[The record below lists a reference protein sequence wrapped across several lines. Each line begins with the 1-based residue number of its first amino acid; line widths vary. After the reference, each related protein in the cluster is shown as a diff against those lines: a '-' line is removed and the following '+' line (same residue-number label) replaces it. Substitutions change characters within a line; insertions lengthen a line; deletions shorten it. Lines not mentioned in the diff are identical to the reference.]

1 MVAPFD
7 VAVLVAAVAVV
18 GVVVVAVAQSCDAV
32 TADVV
37 AVGSRGVEEVPLV
50 AGAAFVGEHSD
61 IV

>member
-1 MVAPFD
+1 MVTPFD

-18 GVVVVAVAQSCDAV
+18 GVVVVAVAQSCYAV
-32 TADVV
+32 AADVV
-37 AVGSRGVEEVPLV
+37 ALGDRRVEEVAFV